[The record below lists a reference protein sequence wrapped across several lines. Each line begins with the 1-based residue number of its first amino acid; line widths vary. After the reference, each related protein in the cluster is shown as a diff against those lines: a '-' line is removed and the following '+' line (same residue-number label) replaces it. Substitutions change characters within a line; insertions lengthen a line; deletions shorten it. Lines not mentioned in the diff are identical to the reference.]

1 MNLVMAIEANRKK
14 EFKLVQPVSEPSS
27 TVMNLARHLG
37 FAHLAHRIVAK
48 ELFPHILVHLILP
61 SPFG

>member
-1 MNLVMAIEANRKK
+1 MNLVMTVEANRKK

-37 FAHLAHRIVAK
+37 FTHLAHRIVAK
-48 ELFPHILVHLILP
+48 ELLPYILVHLVLP

>member
-1 MNLVMAIEANRKK
+1 MNLVMAVEANRKK
-14 EFKLVQPVSEPSS
+14 EFKLVQPVSKPSS

-37 FAHLAHRIVAK
+37 FTYLAHRIIGK
-48 ELFPHILVHLILP
+48 ELFPHILIHLILP